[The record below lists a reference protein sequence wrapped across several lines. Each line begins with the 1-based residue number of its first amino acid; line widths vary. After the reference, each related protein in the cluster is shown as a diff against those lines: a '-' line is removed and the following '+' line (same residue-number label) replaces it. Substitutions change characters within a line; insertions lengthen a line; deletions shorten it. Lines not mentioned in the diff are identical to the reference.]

1 MDFNNIDTKIGSIV
15 QDIPARPFYI
25 ADTTSLKEQLC

>member
-15 QDIPARPFYI
+15 QDIPRGLFTLLIP
-25 ADTTSLKEQLC
+25 LV

>member
-15 QDIPARPFYI
+15 QDIPRNLSTLLIP
-25 ADTTSLKEQLC
+25 LV